1 MTVILENKDL
11 QARLEKLERLGRQ
24 VRLALLDQAETP
36 ERRAVLVRQDQEVR
50 KEKMELLAQL
60 DQ

>member
-1 MTVILENKDL
+1 MTVILENKEL
-11 QARLEKLERLGRQ
+11 QARLERLERMGRQ

-36 ERRAVLVRQDQEVR
+36 ERRVVLVQQAQKVW